1 VSDRTTDAP
10 APEPVVEPMPAASE
24 TPVTSS
30 ATPLVPARVKHVK
43 SYRLRFGLVY
53 AGLAAVLLAGIG
65 VFAFV
70 VEHGA
75 GPAGPEWSAW
85 QPKHATRPEMASE
98 IAAHVAPLYRLAPGG
113 AQLVAVQASD
123 SPEVQN
129 VPVEDIALRGG
140 GSKQD
145 VKVLPVK
152 NSVDYTLCGLGA
164 RCKISKGTPTQAR
177 ARLLRREALE
187 LALYTFKYVGGVDS
201 VVVHIPPP
209 PEPNTD
215 WALFFQ
221 KSELANELSL
231 PLARTLPTAK
241 GGAGLVPAS
250 VVGNADQRTIE
261 RLTRARWFTSQYQ
274 QLPDGNAILVL
285 DPVIAAG

>member
-1 VSDRTTDAP
+1 MNDRP
-10 APEPVVEPMPAASE
+10 ADLPPAEPVVEPMPEASE

-30 ATPLVPARVKHVK
+30 ATPLVPVHARHAK

-53 AGLAAVLLAGIG
+53 AGLGAVLLAGIG

-70 VEHGA
+70 VDHGAAPA
-75 GPAGPEWSAW
+75 GPAWSAW
-85 QPKHATRPEMASE
+85 QPKHATRLEMAGQIS
-98 IAAHVAPLYRLAPGG
+98 AHVGPLYRLAPGG
-113 AQLVAVQASD
+113 AQLAAVQASD
-123 SPEVQN
+123 NPVVQN
-129 VPVEDIALRGG
+129 VPVEDIALRG
-140 GSKQD
+140 SSDQD
-145 VKVLPVK
+145 VKVLPAK
-152 NSVDYTLCGLGA
+152 NSMVYTLCGLGA
-164 RCKISKGTPTQAR
+164 RCKIKSGTPSQAR

-187 LALYTFKYVGGVDS
+187 LALYTFKYVGGIDS

-209 PEPNTD
+209 PDPNTN

-221 KSELANELSL
+221 KSDLSTELSK
-231 PLARTLPTAK
+231 PLGRTLAPVKA
-241 GGAGLVPAS
+241 GAGLVPAS
-250 VVGNADQRTIE
+250 VVGNADQRTVE